1 MKQESHNKN
10 EQDMALL
17 DKTKTELV
25 NIILRKDD
33 VEMRLKDKIN
43 LLEEENKQLTEE
55 SEKMSRIR
63 KRMRMI
69 CLLFTFLWVVSSIV
83 LACNYLK

>member
-33 VEMRLKDKIN
+33 VEMRLKEKIN

-63 KRMRMI
+63 KRTRII

>member
-1 MKQESHNKN
+1 
-10 EQDMALL
+10 MALL